1 MKTLLDT
8 CVLAEIRK
16 PDGHPAV
23 KAAVSNLDD
32 REIYLSVISLGE
44 IARGIRLLPNGKK
57 KKSLMIWLDGL
68 KKNFAERI
76 LPIDH
81 ETALIWGEMTA
92 IAQKTG
98 EVIPGI
104 DGLIAATALRHSLHV
119 MTRNVRHF
127 RASRAIII
135 DPWSNDRA

>member
-16 PDGHPAV
+16 LEGNPAV
-23 KAAVSNLDD
+23 KAAVASLDN

-44 IARGIRLLPNGKK
+44 IARGIHLLPNGKK
-57 KKSLMIWLDGL
+57 KKALTIWLEGL
-68 KKNFAERI
+68 KNNFADRI

-81 ETALIWGEMTA
+81 DIALIWGEMTA

-98 EVIPGI
+98 DVIPGI
-104 DGLIAATALRHSLHV
+104 DGLIAATALRHSLRV

-127 RASRAIII
+127 RASLANII
-135 DPWSNDRA
+135 DPWSDDPS